1 MLILVNLVLAQDA
14 ASPDATTLSRRE
26 YAAMLVIAEEM
37 EAARSDREH
46 AQRLALLD
54 KCRVGLTGELFGSA
68 IKAKCD
74 VAFASADAIRAG
86 QPVSVDFRA
95 GNVTAAVPQ
104 QPWLMYGGA
113 GYYQNIAYGAA
124 GVPSIYGPVGA
135 YDPTSELLRRLT
147 LEVSDLRVETSNNTR
162 AIVQIVAP

>member
-1 MLILVNLVLAQDA
+1 ML
-14 ASPDATTLSRRE
+14 LS
-26 YAAMLVIAEEM
+26 AEEM

-46 AQRLALLD
+46 AHRMELLST
-54 KCRVGLTGELFGSA
+54 CRVGLTGELFGSA

-74 VAFASADAIRAG
+74 VAFASSDAIREG
-86 QPVSVDFRA
+86 RPVTVDFRG
-95 GNVTAAVPQ
+95 GNVAASVPQ
-104 QPWLMYGGA
+104 QPWLMYGA
-113 GYYQNIAYGAA
+113 GYYQNIAYGTPA
-124 GVPSIYGPVGA
+124 GGVTTIYGPVGA